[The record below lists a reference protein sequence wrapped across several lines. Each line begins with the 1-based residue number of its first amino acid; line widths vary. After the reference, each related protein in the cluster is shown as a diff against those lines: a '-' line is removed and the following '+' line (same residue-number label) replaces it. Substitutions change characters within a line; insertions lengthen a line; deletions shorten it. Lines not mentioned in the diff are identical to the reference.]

1 VLMLVMRGSSPCEP
15 RVDLTRRAAIHRRSA
30 RAGRIYTCTSSREK
44 RPHRSARCIR
54 RRPCRWV
61 ASTRAHVGHARKLTL
76 RASGGSNTPSSY
88 TQTQRSLVLDASTR
102 VPAAARSGLIDLHV
116 AFVVDHADGSHQR
129 AHVGHA
135 RKLTL
140 RASGGSNTPSSYTQ
154 TQRSCWTH
162 LHVYQQP
169 REAASSICTL
179 HSRRR
184 PCRWVASTRAHVGHA
199 RKLTLRASGGSNTP
213 SSYTQTQRS
222 C

>member
-1 VLMLVMRGSSPCEP
+1 VKYYVKY
-15 RVDLTRRAAIHRRSA
+15 ARSA
-30 RAGRIYTCTSSREK
+30 RSRKHEQDCGAVRSLTRLVAWKRRSRE
-44 RPHRSARCIR
+44 RPGF
-54 RRPCRWV
+54 V
-61 ASTRAHVGHARKLTL
+61 HAEQL
-76 RASGGSNTPSSY
+76 Y
-88 TQTQRSLVLDASTR
+88 TDAALVLDASTR
-102 VPAAARSGLIDLHV
+102 VPAAARSGLIDLHF

-184 PCRWVASTRAHVGHA
+184 PCRWVASTCSCWSCEEAH
-199 RKLTLRASGGSNTP
+199 LASLGWI
-213 SSYTQTQRS
+213 
-222 C
+222 